1 LHTDSAVDCLGR
13 ARARKSWSLL
23 FLLVATLGR
32 GTLNASA
39 DTVSGGARRHIEELV
54 PAATIHVGK
63 SADWVAVTEDAVWVG
78 STGPNAVS
86 QIDPRTNMLVA
97 TVHVPGEPCAGLAVG
112 HGGLWVPLCAH
123 PNSLVRVDLAT
134 REVTVVPGV
143 GPAMREGGIT
153 SSPDAIWLIVD
164 RKATLVRIDPRTGEV
179 CQRIHVPRG
188 SYNPVYGAGQIWV
201 SRADGAEVTVVD
213 AQSGDVTAKV
223 PSGPKPR
230 FLTFGAGAVWT
241 LNQGDGSLTR
251 IDAQTRGIQTTALH
265 TPGRGGD
272 IAFGRDMVWTTVAK
286 TPLSIEDGHTGLIRC
301 QWSGPGG
308 DSLGIGHDAIWLTN
322 YDAGTISRIGIEDAL
337 HFCEEGQ

>member
-1 LHTDSAVDCLGR
+1 MALSMRTWILPI
-13 ARARKSWSLL
+13 
-23 FLLVATLGR
+23 LLVATWGLG
-32 GTLNASA
+32 TQNATA
-39 DTVSGGARRHIEELV
+39 DSVVSGSRRHIEDLV
-54 PAATIHVGK
+54 PTATIHIAK
-63 SADWVAVTEDAVWVG
+63 TADWVAVSEDAVWVG

-86 QIDPRTNMLVA
+86 QIDPRTNTLVA

-112 HGGLWVPLCAH
+112 HGSLWVPLCAH

-134 REVTVVPGV
+134 REVSVVPGV

-153 SSPDAIWLIVD
+153 SSPDAVWLIVD

-179 CQRIHVPRG
+179 RQRIHVPRG
-188 SYNPVYGAGQIWV
+188 SYNPLYGAGHIWV
-201 SRADGAEVTVVD
+201 SRADGAEVTVID
-213 AQSGDVTAKV
+213 AESGDVTAKL

-251 IDAQTRGIQTTALH
+251 IDAPTRRVIQTTALR

-286 TPLSIEDGHTGLIRC
+286 TPLSIVDGHTGLLRC
-301 QWSGPGG
+301 QWTGPGG

-322 YDAGTISRIGIEDAL
+322 YDAGTISRIEIEDAL
-337 HFCEEGQ
+337 HFCERTH